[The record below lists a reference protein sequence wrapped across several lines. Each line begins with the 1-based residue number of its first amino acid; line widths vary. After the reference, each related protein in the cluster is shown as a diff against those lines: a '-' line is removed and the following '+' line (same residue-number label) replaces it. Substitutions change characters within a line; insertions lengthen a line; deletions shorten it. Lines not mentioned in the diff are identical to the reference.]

1 LATREVND
9 NNLLLYSTLM
19 DNIIASASALA
30 NIDQAVNNT
39 LEITYTKN
47 LLNKCIQQQRDGC
60 DSHGRVYYRSSSNRA
75 ASTGNR
81 AIAAAPTINLQNC
94 PPLDPV

>member
-19 DNIIASASALA
+19 ENIIAGSSALA
-30 NIDQAVNNT
+30 NIDLAVNNT
-39 LEITYTKN
+39 LEIMYTKN
-47 LLNKCIQQQRDGC
+47 LLNKCIQQQQDGC
-60 DSHGRVYYRSSSNRA
+60 DSHGWVYSRSSSNRA

-81 AIAAAPTINLQNC
+81 AVAAAPAVNLQNC